1 LLKTLHL
8 NGDDFLKFEN
18 INPADIEKRSME
30 IIESEADFSGFSEPE
45 RLILKRII
53 HTTAD
58 FDYIKNIR
66 FSENAVEAGLNSLK
80 NNAVIITDTKMILS
94 GISKP
99 ALKALGCEAYCFVS
113 DSDVIAEAKKLNTTR
128 SIVSVYKA
136 VREFK
141 DRNIIFAVGNAPTAL
156 IILHELIK
164 SGKVN
169 PSLIIGVPVG
179 FVNVTASKQLIMS
192 LENIPYI
199 VSEGRKG
206 GSTVA
211 VSICNALLY
220 QLYNRNTGEIIS

>member
-1 LLKTLHL
+1 MEMI
-8 NGDDFLKFEN
+8 FLKMEN
-18 INPADIEKRSME
+18 VNPADIEKRSME
-30 IIESEADFSGFSEPE
+30 IIESEADFTGFSDSE

-58 FDYIKNIR
+58 FDYIKNMR
-66 FSENAVEAGLNSLK
+66 FSENAVESGLNALK

-99 ALKALGCEAYCFVS
+99 ALKTLGCEVHCFVS
-113 DSDVIAEAKKLNTTR
+113 DPDVVADAKKYNTTR
-128 SIVSVYKA
+128 AIQAIHKA
-136 VREFK
+136 VDEFR

-156 IILHELIK
+156 ICLHELIL
-164 SGKVN
+164 SEEIN
-169 PSLIIGVPVG
+169 PALIIGVPVG
-179 FVNVTASKQLIMS
+179 FVNVVQSKNLIMS
-192 LENIPYI
+192 DKIPYI

-220 QLYNRNTGEIIS
+220 QLYDRKTGEVLL

>member
-1 LLKTLHL
+1 MKI
-8 NGDDFLKFEN
+8 EN
-18 INPADIEKRSME
+18 VNPADIEKRSME
-30 IIESEADFSGFSEPE
+30 IIESEGDFSAFSDSE

-66 FSENAVEAGLNSLK
+66 FSENAVESGLNALK

-99 ALKALGCEAYCFVS
+99 ALKALDCEVHCFVS
-113 DSDVIAEAKKLNTTR
+113 DPDVVVEAKKYNTTR
-128 SIVSVYKA
+128 AIRAIHKA
-136 VREFK
+136 VDIFS

-156 IILHELIK
+156 ICLHELINE
-164 SGKVN
+164 GKIN
-169 PSLIIGVPVG
+169 PALIIGVPVG
-179 FVNVTASKQLIMS
+179 FVNVVQSKNLIMS
-192 LENIPYI
+192 DNIPYI

-220 QLYNRNTGEIIS
+220 QLYDRKTGELSV

>member
-1 LLKTLHL
+1 LKT
-8 NGDDFLKFEN
+8 EN

-30 IIESEADFSGFSEPE
+30 IIESEGNFSGFSEAELPVV
-45 RLILKRII
+45 KRVI
-53 HTTAD
+53 HATAD
-58 FDYIKNIR
+58 FDYIKNLR
-66 FSENAVEAGLNSLK
+66 FSENAVECALNALK

-113 DSDVIAEAKKLNTTR
+113 DSDVIAEAEKLNTTR
-128 SIVSVYKA
+128 SITAIYKA
-136 VREFK
+136 VRKFG

-156 IILHELIK
+156 LTLNKLIN
-164 SGKVN
+164 SGKIN

-179 FVNVTASKQLIMS
+179 FVNVITSKNLIMS
-192 LENIPYI
+192 HNNIPYI
-199 VSEGRKG
+199 VSDGRKG

-220 QLYNRNTGEIIS
+220 QLYNRNTGKIIS